1 LLITKPNYVFIMLLN
16 FTTIPLI
23 TQSQVVVALTVIV
36 IFFGIILLL
45 GVRKSYLLKKEN
57 KRLEKMNTS
66 MKEDKEYK
74 DFTDGHMYGG
84 N

>member
-1 LLITKPNYVFIMLLN
+1 MLLN

-36 IFFGIILLL
+36 VFFGIILLL

>member
-1 LLITKPNYVFIMLLN
+1 MLLN

-23 TQSQVVVALTVIV
+23 TQTQVVVALTVIV

-66 MKEDKEYK
+66 MKEDNEYK

>member
-1 LLITKPNYVFIMLLN
+1 M
-16 FTTIPLI
+16 PLI
-23 TQSQVVVALTVIV
+23 TQIDIVTVLIIVVV
-36 IFFGIILLL
+36 IFSFLLIL

-57 KRLEKMNTS
+57 DRLNSMNTTIEEENE
-66 MKEDKEYK
+66 KPYK

>member
-1 LLITKPNYVFIMLLN
+1 MLVNYISLSFFRM
-16 FTTIPLI
+16 PLI
-23 TQSQVVVALTVIV
+23 TQIDIVTVLIIVVV
-36 IFFGIILLL
+36 IFSFLLIL

-57 KRLEKMNTS
+57 DRLNSMNTTIEEENE
-66 MKEDKEYK
+66 KPYK

>member
-1 LLITKPNYVFIMLLN
+1 MLVNYISLSIFRAPLISQSDIVTVLIIVVVIFSFLLI
-16 FTTIPLI
+16 
-23 TQSQVVVALTVIV
+23 
-36 IFFGIILLL
+36 L

-57 KRLEKMNTS
+57 DRLNSMNTT
-66 MKEDKEYK
+66 MEDESEKPYK

>member
-1 LLITKPNYVFIMLLN
+1 MLTYYKTLLFLFVPLISQTDIVTVLIVVVVIFSFLLI
-16 FTTIPLI
+16 
-23 TQSQVVVALTVIV
+23 
-36 IFFGIILLL
+36 L

-57 KRLEKMNTS
+57 DRLNNMNTTIEDE
-66 MKEDKEYK
+66 KEKPYK

>member
-1 LLITKPNYVFIMLLN
+1 MNILLN
-16 FTTIPLI
+16 QLARESLAISLI
-23 TQSQVVVALTVIV
+23 SQSQVVTALIVVV
-36 IFFGIILLL
+36 IFFGIILIL

-57 KRLEKMNTS
+57 ERLEKINTS
-66 MKEDKEYK
+66 MKEDEAYK

>member
-1 LLITKPNYVFIMLLN
+1 MLLN
-16 FTTIPLI
+16 YKPLVLPCIPIISQSDIVTILVI
-23 TQSQVVVALTVIV
+23 VVV
-36 IFFGIILLL
+36 IFSFLLIL

-57 KRLEKMNTS
+57 DRLNSMNTTI
-66 MKEDKEYK
+66 EDENEKPYK

>member
-1 LLITKPNYVFIMLLN
+1 MLTLN
-16 FTTIPLI
+16 KAFNLFFLPLI
-23 TQSQVVVALTVIV
+23 EQSQIVTILTIVV
-36 IFFGIILLL
+36 IFFSILLIL

-57 KRLEKMNTS
+57 KKLDEIGKLHAEEKE
-66 MKEDKEYK
+66 KAYK